1 MCLMWKCIY
10 ENDWDRVREEV
21 LNSCFKS
28 LQIIHNIFYPASNYQ
43 TELPSDGSREGH
55 HIFKQS

>member
-1 MCLMWKCIY
+1 MCLMWKCFY

-21 LNSCFKS
+21 LNAYFKS

-43 TELPSDGSREGH
+43 TQLLSDGSREGH